1 MLRKTIYAVLIL
13 VPGVLALGAQVLG
26 VEVASAQADK
36 PGISGYSPM
45 RDQKE
50 RKNDREVDSAYQS
63 AIKRLPGTQPK
74 NSDPWSDVRPDPPVA
89 GKNKR
94 Q

>member
-13 VPGVLALGAQVLG
+13 VPGLALG

-50 RKNDREVDSAYQS
+50 RKIDREVDSAYQS
-63 AIKRLPGTQPK
+63 AVKRLPSTQQK
-74 NSDPWSDVRPDPPVA
+74 NPDPWSDVRPEPAVA
-89 GKNKR
+89 GKNKK

>member
-13 VPGVLALGAQVLG
+13 VPGVLALG

-50 RKNDREVDSAYQS
+50 RKNDREVDSANES

-74 NSDPWSDVRPDPPVA
+74 NSDPWGDVRPDPQVA